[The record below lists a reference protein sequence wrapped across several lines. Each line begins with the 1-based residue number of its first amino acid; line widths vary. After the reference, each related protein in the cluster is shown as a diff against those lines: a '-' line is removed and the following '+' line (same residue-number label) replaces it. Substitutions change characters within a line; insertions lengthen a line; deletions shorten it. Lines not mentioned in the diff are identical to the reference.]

1 MLEDDVLIPPAD
13 VDQVA
18 NDRQEN
24 DNQMEVA
31 QMPAPNELEDLNT
44 AQNELEDLNTVEFNG
59 PPPDLNTYSENDF
72 DVADFVQNFEW

>member
-13 VDQVA
+13 VDQGA
-18 NDRQEN
+18 IDN

-31 QMPAPNELEDLNT
+31 QIP
-44 AQNELEDLNTVEFNG
+44 AQNELEDLNTARNELEDLNTVDFNG
-59 PPPDLNTYSENDF
+59 PPSDLNMHLENDF

>member
-31 QMPAPNELEDLNT
+31 QMPA
-44 AQNELEDLNTVEFNG
+44 QNELEDLNTVEFNG
-59 PPPDLNTYSENDF
+59 PPSDLNTYSENDF